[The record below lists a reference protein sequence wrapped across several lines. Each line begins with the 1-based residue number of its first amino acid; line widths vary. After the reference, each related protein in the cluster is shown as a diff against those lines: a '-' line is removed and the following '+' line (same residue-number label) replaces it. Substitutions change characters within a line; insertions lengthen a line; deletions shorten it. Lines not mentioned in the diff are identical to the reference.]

1 MVLVGMGTD
10 HIIQLLHL
18 LLFQIGIDHVRILRV
33 SAVDQ
38 HAFPVAEHQ
47 GCVRLAHVDEMDFK
61 AGTVHRLFRRQLCPG
76 AVSAAGNKSCRQQ
89 HRKQEPGGPT
99 ACSFLP
105 PAPYFLFV
113 SDLFHSNSSFLLS
126 FLPQSGLLYSE
137 REKKATRLP
146 SQSFPPETLKKK
158 RNPL

>member
-47 GCVRLAHVDEMDFK
+47 GRVRLAHVDEMDFK
-61 AGTVHRLFRRQLCPG
+61 AGTGRRLFRRQLCPG

-89 HRKQEPGGPT
+89 HRKQE
-99 ACSFLP
+99 